1 MGSKEPDYSILIK
14 KKKKLYGFTLKWNN
28 NFVSCIKKRN
38 LTSRQKK
45 VWINLASPFT
55 DENKFCD
62 IFVSVFELSP
72 NVITR
77 RRGIFNSR

>member
-1 MGSKEPDYSILIK
+1 MDLLLSGITIL
-14 KKKKLYGFTLKWNN
+14 Y
-28 NFVSCIKKRN
+28 KKRN
-38 LTSRQKK
+38 LTSRQQK

-62 IFVSVFELSP
+62 IFVSPFELSP

-77 RRGIFNSR
+77 RRGIFKIHDRSWLVLKWILYIFRCNEIH